1 MSVELMKATA
11 LALLAVSI
19 AVFVIL
25 GTVEPASAQ
34 SPSISTGVVTEV
46 ETDNEGRLTAFSI
59 VKGDGSVVRFA
70 VSASNPNTSYGLE
83 NRVGE
88 RWVSDQAFGSSE
100 KSATRLKD
108 QQNRLTQI
116 SMSNLKVA
124 RRCRWS
130 KPIPRMS
137 TRTWVTSSPSSRSLG
152 LASWGMSY
160 SWAYDN
166 AQWQAELERL
176 REGYNEGSES

>member
-1 MSVELMKATA
+1 MKATA
-11 LALLAVSI
+11 LALLAISI
-19 AVFVIL
+19 ATLVML
-25 GTVEPASAQ
+25 GTVDPASAQ

-88 RWVSDQAFGSSE
+88 RWVSDQDSDPREA
-100 KSATRLKD
+100 ATRLKD

-116 SMSNLKVA
+116 SIQSEGGAAMSVVQADSKDVDANLGYLFAVVA
-124 RRCRWS
+124 MTWIGIMGYVVFLGMRQ
-130 KPIPRMS
+130 
-137 TRTWVTSSPSSRSLG
+137 RTM
-152 LASWGMSY
+152 A
-160 SWAYDN
+160 
-166 AQWQAELERL
+166 AELERL
-176 REGYNEGSES
+176 RGNNVSNDS

>member
-1 MSVELMKATA
+1 MKATA
-11 LALLAVSI
+11 LTLLAISI
-19 AVFVIL
+19 ATLVML
-25 GTVEPASAQ
+25 GTVDPASAQ

-88 RWVSDQAFGSSE
+88 RWVSDQDSDPREA
-100 KSATRLKD
+100 ATRLKD

-116 SMSNLKVA
+116 SIQSEGGAAMSVVQADSKDVDANLGYLFAVVA
-124 RRCRWS
+124 IAWIGIMGYVVFLGMRQ
-130 KPIPRMS
+130 
-137 TRTWVTSSPSSRSLG
+137 RTM
-152 LASWGMSY
+152 A
-160 SWAYDN
+160 
-166 AQWQAELERL
+166 AELERL
-176 REGYNEGSES
+176 RGNNVSNDS

>member
-1 MSVELMKATA
+1 MKATA

-46 ETDNEGRLTAFSI
+46 ETDNEDRLTAFSI

-88 RWVSDQAFGSSE
+88 RWVSDQDSDPREA
-100 KSATRLKD
+100 ATRLKD

-116 SMSNLKVA
+116 SIQSEGGAAMSVVQADSKDVDANLGYLFAVVA
-124 RRCRWS
+124 MTWIGIMGYVVFLGMRQ
-130 KPIPRMS
+130 
-137 TRTWVTSSPSSRSLG
+137 RTM
-152 LASWGMSY
+152 A
-160 SWAYDN
+160 
-166 AQWQAELERL
+166 AELERL
-176 REGYNEGSES
+176 RGNNVSNDS

>member
-1 MSVELMKATA
+1 MKATA

-88 RWVSDQAFGSSE
+88 RWVSDQDSDPREA
-100 KSATRLKD
+100 ATRLKD

-116 SMSNLKVA
+116 SIQSEGGAAMSVVQADSKDVDANLGYLFAVVA
-124 RRCRWS
+124 IAWIGIMGYVVFLGIRQ
-130 KPIPRMS
+130 
-137 TRTWVTSSPSSRSLG
+137 RT
-152 LASWGMSY
+152 ME
-160 SWAYDN
+160 
-166 AQWQAELERL
+166 AELERL
-176 REGYNEGSES
+176 RGDTEGSES

>member
-1 MSVELMKATA
+1 MKATA
-11 LALLAVSI
+11 LALLAISI
-19 AVFVIL
+19 ATLVML
-25 GTVEPASAQ
+25 GTVDPASAQ

-88 RWVSDQAFGSSE
+88 RWVSDQDSNPREA
-100 KSATRLKD
+100 ATRLKD

-116 SMSNLKVA
+116 SIQSEGGAAMSVVQADSKDVDANLGYLFAVVA
-124 RRCRWS
+124 MTWIGIMGYVVFLGMRQ
-130 KPIPRMS
+130 
-137 TRTWVTSSPSSRSLG
+137 RTM
-152 LASWGMSY
+152 A
-160 SWAYDN
+160 
-166 AQWQAELERL
+166 AELERL
-176 REGYNEGSES
+176 RGNNVSNDS

>member
-1 MSVELMKATA
+1 MKATA

-19 AVFVIL
+19 AVLVIL

-59 VKGDGSVVRFA
+59 VNGDGSVVRFA

-88 RWVSDQAFGSSE
+88 RWVSDQDSDPREA
-100 KSATRLKD
+100 ATRLKD

-116 SMSNLKVA
+116 SIQSEGGAAMSVVQADSKDVDANLGYLFAVVA
-124 RRCRWS
+124 MTWIGIMGYVVFLGMRQ
-130 KPIPRMS
+130 
-137 TRTWVTSSPSSRSLG
+137 RTM
-152 LASWGMSY
+152 A
-160 SWAYDN
+160 
-166 AQWQAELERL
+166 AELERL
-176 REGYNEGSES
+176 RGNNVSNDS